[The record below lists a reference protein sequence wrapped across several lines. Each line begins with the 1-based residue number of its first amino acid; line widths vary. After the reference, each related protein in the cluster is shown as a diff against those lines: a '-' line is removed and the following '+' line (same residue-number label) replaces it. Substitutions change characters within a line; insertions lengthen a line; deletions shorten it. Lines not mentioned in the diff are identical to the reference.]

1 MPRGDRDDRP
11 RLGVGRGLT
20 LFSRLR
26 SFLTNWIWRRRF
38 EDALDEE
45 VRFHLANYAEDL
57 MRGGVPPA
65 EAARRA
71 QVHFGGIERTKDAIR
86 KARGLWLADELE
98 RDLRFATRSL
108 VKDRWHTLGAVFVL
122 ALALGA
128 TTATFTLVNAAL
140 FRGLPV
146 DDERIVF
153 LGTRDANGREAGVSL
168 LDLADWEDRAQ
179 TFSEM
184 AAYVTS
190 GVNVSDDVQAPAILP
205 APLVSAG
212 VFRLVSAQPA
222 LGRVFS
228 RAEEQPGT
236 AGTVVLGHAL
246 WQSRY
251 GGDPGILGRKIRVN
265 ARPAVVIG
273 VMPEGFRFPRISD
286 LFLPLG
292 FMDEAVRPRDAR
304 THQVVARLADGATMD
319 EAREE
324 LETIADRLAERYP
337 ETNAGV
343 RPIVEG
349 YSERSVAPQRRLLL
363 ILMTAVGFVLLIACA
378 NVGGLLLSRS
388 ARRSG

>member
-1 MPRGDRDDRP
+1 M
-11 RLGVGRGLT
+11 
-20 LFSRLR
+20 
-26 SFLTNWIWRRRF
+26 
-38 EDALDEE
+38 
-45 VRFHLANYAEDL
+45 
-57 MRGGVPPA
+57 
-65 EAARRA
+65 
-71 QVHFGGIERTKDAIR
+71 
-86 KARGLWLADELE
+86 
-98 RDLRFATRSL
+98 
-108 VKDRWHTLGAVFVL
+108 
-122 ALALGA
+122 
-128 TTATFTLVNAAL
+128 
-140 FRGLPV
+140 
-146 DDERIVF
+146 
-153 LGTRDANGREAGVSL
+153 
-168 LDLADWEDRAQ
+168 
-179 TFSEM
+179 
-184 AAYVTS
+184 
-190 GVNVSDDVQAPAILP
+190 
-205 APLVSAG
+205 
-212 VFRLVSAQPA
+212 
-222 LGRVFS
+222 
-228 RAEEQPGT
+228 
-236 AGTVVLGHAL
+236 VLGHAL